1 MPSGAWEANNVAK
14 FVAVGNVSGLATA
27 KTTTTAAQT
36 MTTPKRPT
44 RLPALPKRLVLAEV
58 MIDTLP
64 SLFTA
69 VPGSGSV
76 ARRGPL
82 RRCGGEVGAAPGAAV
97 GLGRDPVDRHV
108 LAAEGRGP
116 GAVGAHQHPVD

>member
-14 FVAVGNVSGLATA
+14 LVAVGNVSGLATA

-69 VPGSGSV
+69 LPVQVPSAAEAPSDEAA
-76 ARRGPL
+76 ARSAL
-82 RRCGGEVGAAPGAAV
+82 RRVPRYASAAIRSTV
-97 GLGRDPVDRHV
+97 TS
-108 LAAEGRGP
+108 
-116 GAVGAHQHPVD
+116 